1 MRISDWSSDVC
12 SSDLQSD
19 GSYLTPEGERLT
31 TELAKAAY
39 LRTVQ
44 DWIIRPQM
52 RTVPGVAGVDSNG
65 GYVKQYL
72 VQPNLNAL
80 STYGLS
86 ITELA
91 DAPDRANLSSDA
103 NYVRRAG
110 ERFLDRKSTSLNY
123 H

>member
-1 MRISDWSSDVC
+1 MAFRHPDGKNVKIVNGQPGW
-12 SSDLQSD
+12 QSD

-52 RTVPGVAGVDSNG
+52 RNVLGVAGVDSNG

-72 VQPNLNAL
+72 VEPKLNAL
-80 STYGLS
+80 ATYGLS

-91 DAPDRANLSSDA
+91 DALERATSA
-103 NYVRRAG
+103 
-110 ERFLDRKSTSLNY
+110 ERGAQRE
-123 H
+123 

>member
-1 MRISDWSSDVC
+1 
-12 SSDLQSD
+12 
-19 GSYLTPEGERLT
+19 
-31 TELAKAAY
+31 
-39 LRTVQ
+39 
-44 DWIIRPQM
+44 M

-91 DAPDRANLSSDA
+91 DALERANLSAGS

-110 ERFLDRKSTSLNY
+110 ASFPFLAYARLQPIEDLNERVYQTREGVPLLVQGVGEVVFVGAVRTGSGGPPGR
-123 H
+123 